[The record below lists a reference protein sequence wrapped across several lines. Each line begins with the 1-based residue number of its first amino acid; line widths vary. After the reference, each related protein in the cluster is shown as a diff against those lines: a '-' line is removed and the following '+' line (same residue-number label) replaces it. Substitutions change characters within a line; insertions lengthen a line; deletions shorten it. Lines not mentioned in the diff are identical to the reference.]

1 MTEILV
7 WGGQGQAKVL
17 RPILEAAG
25 HRIALVYDRKPGLA
39 APFPDVPLI
48 SDEAAI
54 EAWLARRSGALGFVI
69 AIGGEHG
76 RERCRI
82 ARSLT
87 ARGLMPITALHERAW
102 IADSA
107 TVGAGSHVLAM
118 AAVCVQARLGEQ
130 CIINTNASIDHECV
144 LGDGV
149 HVMPGATIAG
159 CVRVEDYATIG
170 SNATILP
177 RLRIGEE
184 AVIGAGA
191 VVIADVPPRTRMVGA
206 PARPIDAKGSRG

>member
-25 HRIALVYDRKPGLA
+25 HRIALVYDREPSLA
-39 APFPDVPLI
+39 APFPDVPLV

-54 EAWLARRSGALGFVI
+54 EAWLARRSGAALGFVI

-87 ARGLMPITALHERAW
+87 SRGLMPITALHERAW

-159 CVRVEDYATIG
+159 CVTVGNYATIG

-184 AVIGAGA
+184 AVVGAGA
-191 VVIADVPPRTRMVGA
+191 VVVADVPPRIRIAGV
-206 PARPIDAKGSRG
+206 PARPIGSKE